1 MLALLQMSDGKKWKF
16 ESFTLN
22 ISAKSLSNW
31 AGASELTWGENSKTV
46 LSFPNLPR
54 IQFKQQKNVVTI
66 WATGTVFVY

>member
-1 MLALLQMSDGKKWKF
+1 MHIASSNEWVKKWKF

-31 AGASELTWGENSKTV
+31 AVASESTWGANSKTV

-54 IQFKQQKNVVTI
+54 IQFRQQKHVTI